1 MNSSSYAAS
10 VLGGRI
16 SHLTRRGWA
25 VGYAQIEH
33 VTNRAGGQA
42 AQHVSCQLLREMG
55 TETTAGDAPEVLANT
70 SVFPPPPSMYKLFSK
85 QNMAWLAVL
94 RKYKGEADWTHLDAE
109 ARLEAQRTVLQR
121 AVEGI
126 DALTDH
132 IPMNLDLERELL
144 PPRVDWIEEDGGYQL
159 FGQRWPIPDIAP
171 SLDQLGIPRYF
182 PEGPFDRKDVL
193 KKLLRTILQTY
204 FELVCDLLQPIRP
217 YDIPVPAA
225 EAHSEA
231 QTTWIPSSHLKERI
245 QHMETVVINF
255 QYLLNELRPAQ
266 TRTELS
272 ALLRSQLSE
281 RRRATQHIRAKCKSI
296 RDEIPHLDM

>member
-1 MNSSSYAAS
+1 M
-10 VLGGRI
+10 
-16 SHLTRRGWA
+16 
-25 VGYAQIEH
+25 
-33 VTNRAGGQA
+33 AGEQA
-42 AQHVSCQLLREMG
+42 ARLTSCHRLQVME
-55 TETTAGDAPEVLANT
+55 TETAAGDAPEVLANT
-70 SVFPPPPSMYKLFSK
+70 SVFPPPPSMYKVFTT

-94 RKYKGEADWTHLDAE
+94 RKYKGEADWTRLDAD

-121 AVEGI
+121 AVEGD
-126 DALTDH
+126 DALTYH
-132 IPMNLDLERELL
+132 IPMNVDLERELL

-171 SLDQLGIPRYF
+171 SLDQLGIPQYF
-182 PEGPFDRKDVL
+182 PVGPFDRNEAL
-193 KKLLRTILQTY
+193 KKLLRTLLQTY

-225 EAHSEA
+225 EANTEA

-266 TRTELS
+266 TRMDLS

-281 RRRATQHIRAKCKSI
+281 RRQATQHIRTKCRDI
-296 RDEIPHLDM
+296 RDEIARLEM